1 MHVISSEDDD
11 FLTWPFCGNIEV
23 TLKNIRH
30 GGDGGKRDLVEI
42 MQTSNF
48 TEAFEKPK
56 SGQRNLVGYGWKH
69 FVPLNTIF
77 ENGFYGKSKNMIAIM
92 ADIKPL
98 SEQRECWYERRVL
111 CSNRRWKSSSF
122 DLKMYDIIENKHVL
136 IIYVCIWIWGLW
148 QK

>member
-30 GGDGGKRDLVEI
+30 GGDSGKRGDLVEI

-56 SGQRNLVGYGWKH
+56 KKTTTTGQRNLVGYGWKH

-77 ENGFYGKSKNMIAIM
+77 ENGFYGGRSKDMIAIM
-92 ADIKPL
+92 ADIKHLP
-98 SEQRECWYERRVL
+98 E
-111 CSNRRWKSSSF
+111 
-122 DLKMYDIIENKHVL
+122 
-136 IIYVCIWIWGLW
+136 
-148 QK
+148 

>member
-98 SEQRECWYERRVL
+98 SEQREC
-111 CSNRRWKSSSF
+111 
-122 DLKMYDIIENKHVL
+122 
-136 IIYVCIWIWGLW
+136 
-148 QK
+148 